1 MRFSLLRLQEA
12 VFVSGTERNKAM
24 AKRGNLMTFREDV
37 RVVDATIRDGG
48 LCNNFYFTDEFV
60 RDLYKAN
67 QEAGVDYM
75 EFGYKASAD
84 LFDPEEFGKWKFC
97 RDEDIYDIVGD
108 NDTDLKIAV
117 MADVGRTNY
126 KRDIVERSNS
136 PIDLVRVATYIN
148 TMPAA
153 IEMIEHCAKMGY
165 ETTCNI
171 MSVSKAHREDL
182 KEALDM
188 IGKSSANAVY
198 LVDSY
203 GSLYPEEIRAL
214 SEMYL
219 EKMDQYGKQVG
230 IHAHNNQMLAFAN
243 TIEACASGVSMLD
256 ATMNGMGRGAG
267 NCMMEQL
274 MGFLKNPKYQLC
286 PVLHFIEQHMLKLR
300 EEGIVWGYNTAYLLT
315 GRLNM
320 HPRSAIAFSKE
331 HRYDFERFYLDLD
344 QE

>member
-1 MRFSLLRLQEA
+1 
-12 VFVSGTERNKAM
+12 M

-84 LFDPEEFGKWKFC
+84 LFNPEEFGKWKFC
-97 RDEDIYDIVGD
+97 HDEDIYDVVGD

-126 KRDIVERSNS
+126 KRDIIERSNS

-171 MSVSKAHREDL
+171 MAVSKAHREDL
-182 KEALDM
+182 QEALEM

-219 EKMDQYGKQVG
+219 EKMDKYGKQVG

-243 TIEACASGVSMLD
+243 TIEACATGVSMLD

-286 PVLHFIEQHMLKLR
+286 PVLHFIEQHMLNLR
-300 EEGIVWGYNTAYLLT
+300 EEGVIWGYNTAYLLT

-320 HPRSAIAFSKE
+320 HPRSAIAFSNE
-331 HRYDFERFYLDLD
+331 HRHDFERFYLDLD